1 MLVHRIKATLLI
13 DDFDIHKFLFKSA
26 EINWHAL
33 KNFLLENVFH
43 TVENT
48 VSTYYS
54 NRVEFCDITVVMC
67 TY

>member
-43 TVENT
+43 SVENT
-48 VSTYYS
+48 VSII
-54 NRVEFCDITVVMC
+54 CLC
-67 TY
+67 